1 MDEMLLSGSE
11 MEILDW
17 MWKEDKE
24 YSYKDIAVQFG
35 ENSEKGWK
43 KQTLST
49 FLTRMEQ
56 KGAISVRYEG
66 EKRFERKRYFTVAL
80 TKQQYESKRARHL
93 LNSYFNGS
101 LNQFMVAL
109 NGGEKITRDE
119 ADALKKF
126 LEDM

>member
-43 KQTLST
+43 KQTWAGLLLVMIAENSFLS
-49 FLTRMEQ
+49 
-56 KGAISVRYEG
+56 
-66 EKRFERKRYFTVAL
+66 
-80 TKQQYESKRARHL
+80 
-93 LNSYFNGS
+93 
-101 LNQFMVAL
+101 
-109 NGGEKITRDE
+109 
-119 ADALKKF
+119 
-126 LEDM
+126 